1 MIRRLLLLIIWSPRR
16 IALWI
21 VLLASITA
29 MVLYLKRG
37 DLSNYLENYHTRN
50 NLREEVARLKAEAK
64 ALERERDDL
73 AKGGFE
79 VERVARERF
88 HLSRPGEIVLHLN
101 TPNED
106 DSSITLRQN
115 PATP

>member
-21 VLLASITA
+21 LLLATITA

-37 DLSNYLENYHTRN
+37 DLNTYLENYHTRN
-50 NLREEVARLKAEAK
+50 NLQEEVARLKAETK

-79 VERVARERF
+79 VEKVARERF

-101 TPNED
+101 SPNED
-106 DSSITLRQN
+106 DTSITLHQN
-115 PATP
+115 PAAP